1 MTKRLQSKY
10 KINRRYGVNLWGRAK
25 SPVNVREYKPG
36 QHGQKN
42 AGGGGGSKTSDYGLQ
57 LAAKQKLRGY
67 YGNIG
72 ERQFRR
78 FYKEAA
84 RRKGDTGE
92 NFLNLLERRL
102 DAIVY
107 RMKFVPTV
115 FAAHQFVNH
124 GHVLVNGRRVNI
136 PSYVVK
142 DTDEIEVKESSRQI
156 PLVIGA
162 VQSGE
167 RDVPDYIQVDHKNLK
182 GRILRSPGLADIP
195 YPVRMDP
202 QLIVEWYSRR
212 V

>member
-1 MTKRLQSKY
+1 MTKRVQAKY

-25 SPVNVREYKPG
+25 SPINLRDYKPG

-42 AGGGGGSKTSDYGLQ
+42 AMGNAKTSDYGLQ

-78 FYKEAA
+78 FYKEAV

-102 DAIVY
+102 DAVIY

-115 FAAHQFVNH
+115 FAARQFVNH
-124 GHVLVNGRRVNI
+124 GHVLVNGRKMTI
-136 PSYVVK
+136 TSYIVK
-142 DTDEIEVKESSRQI
+142 DGDQIEVREQSRQI
-156 PLVIGA
+156 PMVLEA
-162 VQSGE
+162 MQSPE
-167 RDVPDYIQVDHKNLK
+167 REVPEYIQVDHAHFK
-182 GRILRSPGLADIP
+182 GEVLRSPGLSDIP

-202 QLIVEWYSRR
+202 QLIIEWYSRR